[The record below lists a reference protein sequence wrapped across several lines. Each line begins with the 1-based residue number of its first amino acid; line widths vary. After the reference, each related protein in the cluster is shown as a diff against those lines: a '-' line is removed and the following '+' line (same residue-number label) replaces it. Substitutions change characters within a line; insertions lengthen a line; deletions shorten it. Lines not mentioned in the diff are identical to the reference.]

1 MAEPTLGKRIIS
13 FGTDFGKSFT
23 DMEKFKT
30 SMSVVGKTVED
41 TYKHFIKFEHG
52 LLGLAS
58 PLGKTVIRFSEL
70 GIAAGLLSIAF
81 GKLPI
86 VGPTVERTLK
96 LISIAMIGVTAAV
109 TLGVAAIGQLVE
121 SIG

>member
-23 DMEKFKT
+23 DMEKFKA
-30 SMSVVGKTVED
+30 SMSVVGKTVEE

-58 PLGKTVIRFSEL
+58 PLGKTVVRFSEL

-81 GKLPI
+81 ANGLLRKRQQLCLPF
-86 VGPTVERTLK
+86 
-96 LISIAMIGVTAAV
+96 SSMIFPK
-109 TLGVAAIGQLVE
+109 I
-121 SIG
+121 